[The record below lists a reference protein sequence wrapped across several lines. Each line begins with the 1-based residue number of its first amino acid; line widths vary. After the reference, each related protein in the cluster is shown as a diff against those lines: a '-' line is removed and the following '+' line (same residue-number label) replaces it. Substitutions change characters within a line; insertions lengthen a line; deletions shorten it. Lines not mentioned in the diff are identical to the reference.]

1 MTSSH
6 DSWLELYE
14 TCAAAVDARGLN
26 CPLPLLKT
34 KRAIAPLPPGA
45 RVSLMATDPG
55 SLRDLSAWAEEAGHA
70 MLCAEEDDTG
80 FRFVFEK
87 DAHTTRMT

>member
-1 MTSSH
+1 MTLTEE
-6 DSWLELYE
+6 DWLELQK
-14 TCAAAVDARGLN
+14 TCAVAVDARGLN

-34 KRAIAPLPPGA
+34 KRAMAPLSAGA

-55 SLRDLSAWAEEAGHA
+55 SLRDLSAWAEEAGHV
-70 MLCAEEDDTG
+70 MLCAEQDDAG

-87 DAHTTRMT
+87 DGSSARA

>member
-1 MTSSH
+1 MTSTAG
-6 DSWLELYE
+6 DWRALQQ
-14 TCAAAVDARGLN
+14 TCVVAVDARGLN

-34 KRAIAPLPPGA
+34 KRAIAPLASGA

-55 SLRDLSAWAEEAGHA
+55 SMRDLSAWAQEAGHA
-70 MLCAEEDDTG
+70 MLCAEHDDDG

-87 DAHTTRMT
+87 DGASAQ